1 MSKKA
6 SAGEIWQT
14 LSRLDVSEH
23 TEDRNGLTYLSWAWA
38 WGIMKEHYPDFFIN
52 WHGDGEN
59 IDHIRRAGGTASV
72 CCSVTIGDVT
82 HTESLA
88 VRDYKHKA
96 IVDPDSAAIENMK
109 KRCLTKCFALFGLG
123 HYIYAGEDLPP
134 GENASSE
141 KNISKAAPK
150 PKPKP
155 KPKAKPKSEMVEP
168 TKENGDAVYVSELQ
182 AQLKKLA
189 HRLHDTGEWEPDD
202 DTKKMV
208 KSAMKS
214 DDVSVVKQTLE
225 NLTLLAEAAGQLT
238 TDKELF

>member
-1 MSKKA
+1 
-6 SAGEIWQT
+6 
-14 LSRLDVSEH
+14 
-23 TEDRNGLTYLSWAWA
+23 
-38 WGIMKEHYPDFFIN
+38 
-52 WHGDGEN
+52 
-59 IDHIRRAGGTASV
+59 
-72 CCSVTIGDVT
+72 
-82 HTESLA
+82 
-88 VRDYKHKA
+88 
-96 IVDPDSAAIENMK
+96 
-109 KRCLTKCFALFGLG
+109 
-123 HYIYAGEDLPP
+123 
-134 GENASSE
+134 
-141 KNISKAAPK
+141 
-150 PKPKP
+150 
-155 KPKAKPKSEMVEP
+155 MVEP